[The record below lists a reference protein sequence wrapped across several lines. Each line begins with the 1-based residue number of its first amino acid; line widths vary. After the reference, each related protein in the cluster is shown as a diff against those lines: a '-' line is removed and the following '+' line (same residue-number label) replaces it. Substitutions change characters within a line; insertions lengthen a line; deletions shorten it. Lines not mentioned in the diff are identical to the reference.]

1 MADEEQNAC
10 KTSYNKQMLK
20 ACIQPIRFAQV
31 GFLDI
36 WLGDSRQCGNFF
48 YVHFEVVYMIV
59 QTILFRLSVAKK
71 KEKFIV
77 TIEEMDVLF

>member
-1 MADEEQNAC
+1 
-10 KTSYNKQMLK
+10 MLK
-20 ACIQPIRFAQV
+20 ACIFNQS
-31 GFLDI
+31 
-36 WLGDSRQCGNFF
+36 DSHKWVSLIFDWMILVNAGIFF

-59 QTILFRLSVAKK
+59 QTILFLLSVTKK

>member
-1 MADEEQNAC
+1 MILVNAG
-10 KTSYNKQMLK
+10 
-20 ACIQPIRFAQV
+20 I
-31 GFLDI
+31 
-36 WLGDSRQCGNFF
+36 FF

-59 QTILFRLSVAKK
+59 QTILFLLSVAKK